1 MSLWER
7 GGKPPRGRPLVV
19 ALVDS
24 ATEGEKLFTH
34 FCRLAYDGNTYRWI
48 DFTGTVDAALEVQ
61 QTIQRWQGAG
71 Q

>member
-7 GGKPPRGRPLVV
+7 GGKPPGGRKPLVV

-24 ATEGEKLFTH
+24 ATEGEELFTH
-34 FCRLAYDGNTYRWI
+34 FCRLSYDGNTYRWK
-48 DFTGTVDAALEVQ
+48 DFAGTVDAALEVQ
-61 QTIQRWQGAG
+61 QTIQRGTG